1 MPSTVR
7 CAALLAVPAVCGLVA
22 PQPRPSHTRLHSTV
36 TQDLGTT
43 TAPLLDDAATAK
55 AVATMRED
63 ARTKPLTDDE
73 LAWFARDRR
82 GDAREAVEKV
92 VQYLRWRKDRGGLGV
107 DRDALMRRAAPEARR
122 RVGYLAREKDAL
134 NRPTVV
140 VVARRHD
147 AMRRDLKA
155 SQALCVA
162 VLEDAIAEAV
172 KEGGEQVL
180 ALVDLRQVGP
190 QNVDVPFLLWL
201 IMTLRSYFPK
211 RLGQVALVDPPPVL
225 FEAVR
230 LPRPTRPLPPIAS
243 AESRRWRMS
252 CAKLAH
258 APSPRRVNTQAWNLI
273 KGAVGRHAD
282 MVRLVSSSDV
292 KNAYFAGK
300 RVPPDLR

>member
-1 MPSTVR
+1 MPSTAR
-7 CAALLAVPAVCGLVA
+7 RAALLAVPVVAGLVA
-22 PQPRPSHTRLHSTV
+22 PPASRSRTRLHSTV

-43 TAPLLDDAATAK
+43 TAPLLDDAAIAR
-55 AVATMRED
+55 AVAAMRED
-63 ARTKPLTDDE
+63 TRTKPLSDDE

-82 GDAREAVEKV
+82 GDAKEAVEKV
-92 VQYLRWRKDRGGLGV
+92 VQYIRWRKDRGGLGA

-162 VLEDAIAEAV
+162 VLEDAIAKAQE
-172 KEGGEQVL
+172 EGGEQVL

-230 LPRPTRPLPPIAS
+230 VPRP
-243 AESRRWRMS
+243 MS
-252 CAKLAH
+252 
-258 APSPRRVNTQAWNLI
+258 PSPRRVNTQAWNLI

>member
-1 MPSTVR
+1 MPPPVR
-7 CAALLAVPAVCGLVA
+7 CAALLAVPVVAGLVA
-22 PQPRPSHTRLHSTV
+22 PPPRPSHIRLQSTA
-36 TQDLGTT
+36 TAQDLGTT
-43 TAPLLDDAATAK
+43 TAPLLDNATTAK
-55 AVATMRED
+55 AVATMRKD
-63 ARTKPLTDDE
+63 ARTKPLSDDE

-225 FEAVR
+225 FEA
-230 LPRPTRPLPPIAS
+230 
-243 AESRRWRMS
+243 
-252 CAKLAH
+252 
-258 APSPRRVNTQAWNLI
+258 AWNLI

>member
-1 MPSTVR
+1 M
-7 CAALLAVPAVCGLVA
+7 
-22 PQPRPSHTRLHSTV
+22 
-36 TQDLGTT
+36 
-43 TAPLLDDAATAK
+43 LDDAATAK
-55 AVATMRED
+55 AVAAMRED
-63 ARTKPLTDDE
+63 ARTSPLTDDE

-92 VQYLRWRKDRGGLGV
+92 VQYIRWRKDRGGLGA

-162 VLEDAIAEAV
+162 VLEDAIAKAQE
-172 KEGGEQVL
+172 EGGEQVL

-230 LPRPTRPLPPIAS
+230 VQRPLRH
-243 AESRRWRMS
+243 RRD
-252 CAKLAH
+252 A
-258 APSPRRVNTQAWNLI
+258 
-273 KGAVGRHAD
+273 
-282 MVRLVSSSDV
+282 
-292 KNAYFAGK
+292 
-300 RVPPDLR
+300 

>member
-1 MPSTVR
+1 MPPVR
-7 CAALLAVPAVCGLVA
+7 CAAPLAVPVVAGLVA
-22 PQPRPSHTRLHSTV
+22 PPPQPSRTRLHSTV

-43 TAPLLDDAATAK
+43 TAPLLDDATTAK
-55 AVATMRED
+55 AVATMRKD
-63 ARTKPLTDDE
+63 ARTKPLSDDE

-92 VQYLRWRKDRGGLGV
+92 VQYIRWRKDRGGLGS
-107 DRDALMRRAAPEARR
+107 DRESLMKRAAPEARR

-230 LPRPTRPLPPIAS
+230 LQRPFPRSRAPSRVDGVRAARNSPTRCL
-243 AESRRWRMS
+243 
-252 CAKLAH
+252 
-258 APSPRRVNTQAWNLI
+258 NTQAWNLI